1 VYARFER
8 AEAAHAN
15 GLENAPLFIGAVLAG
30 NVAGLESCE
39 FDSVFLCPS
48 LRLPGGGVRR
58 ERENANWIV
67 NTATLNAS
75 LGAFLGLRVLY
86 TALYVNT
93 TDLSTSRLRSVT
105 WLVSTLVLFGV
116 YIGAGNKMLAA

>member
-1 VYARFER
+1 VVGVKRER
-8 AEAAHAN
+8 E
-15 GLENAPLFIGAVLAG
+15 
-30 NVAGLESCE
+30 
-39 FDSVFLCPS
+39 
-48 LRLPGGGVRR
+48 R

-67 NTATLNAS
+67 NNTATLNVS

>member
-1 VYARFER
+1 
-8 AEAAHAN
+8 
-15 GLENAPLFIGAVLAG
+15 
-30 NVAGLESCE
+30 
-39 FDSVFLCPS
+39 
-48 LRLPGGGVRR
+48 
-58 ERENANWIV
+58 
-67 NTATLNAS
+67 LNAS

>member
-1 VYARFER
+1 VS
-8 AEAAHAN
+8 
-15 GLENAPLFIGAVLAG
+15 LILFACVLLLLGFRGCCFASG
-30 NVAGLESCE
+30 WCE
-39 FDSVFLCPS
+39 E
-48 LRLPGGGVRR
+48 R

-67 NTATLNAS
+67 NNTATLNVS